1 MSDNGRPE
9 RLLEPE
15 RYELTTGPAYHGT
28 LGTLGRRDVFKVL
41 GAGILIVLMRHDAV
55 AQPPSAGGRRDSSQ
69 QTGDIAAWLHIAA
82 DGTVTAYTGKVEVGQ
97 DIRTSLTQAIAEELR
112 VPPASITLVMG
123 DTALTPFDM
132 GTFGSRT
139 TPDMNRQLRQAAA
152 AARETLLDL
161 AAAQWQVER
170 GALVAAQGTI
180 THPPTQRLLRY
191 GQVSQGQ
198 HLLKAIG
205 AAPLAPATH
214 WQVAGTSLPKVAGRA
229 IVTGRHQYTP
239 DVKRPGML
247 YGKVLRPAGFGASL
261 ATLDTRQTAQLPG
274 VTVVREGEFVGVT
287 APSQEQAER
296 ALKALR
302 ATWKTTPQISH
313 KELYASLRPQPAGA
327 APSGWRPPPAE
338 SSVHGHGNAPGA
350 DVHVAY
356 IAHAPLEPRAAV
368 AEWTDGTLTVW
379 TGTQRPFGVRGELA

>member
-9 RLLEPE
+9 RFLEPE
-15 RYELTTGPAYHGT
+15 RYELTTGPASHGT
-28 LGTLGRRDVFKVL
+28 LGALGRRDVFKGL

-55 AQPPSAGGRRDSSQ
+55 AQPPSAGGQRDSSQ

-97 DIRTSLTQAIAEELR
+97 DIRTSLTQAIAEEFR

-139 TPDMNRQLRQAAA
+139 TPDMNLQLRQAAA

-161 AAAQWQVER
+161 AAAQLQVER
-170 GALVAAQGTI
+170 RALVAAQGTI
-180 THPPTQRLLRY
+180 THPPTQRTRSY

-198 HLLKAIG
+198 QLLKAIG

-247 YGKVLRPAGFGASL
+247 YGKVLRRQASAPASRPL
-261 ATLDTRQTAQLPG
+261 TRA
-274 VTVVREGEFVGVT
+274 R
-287 APSQEQAER
+287 
-296 ALKALR
+296 
-302 ATWKTTPQISH
+302 
-313 KELYASLRPQPAGA
+313 RPRCQG
-327 APSGWRPPPAE
+327 
-338 SSVHGHGNAPGA
+338 
-350 DVHVAY
+350 
-356 IAHAPLEPRAAV
+356 
-368 AEWTDGTLTVW
+368 
-379 TGTQRPFGVRGELA
+379 